1 MSRGMTKYL
10 LGIVTGLALAVGFAL
25 FLAGAAWLIG
35 RQGQPAVSSDSVLV
49 ARLAGDIPEHLETDF
64 SFDGFAGGEGSPLTL
79 YAAAAAIR
87 AAADDDDIKAL
98 ALECRGFGAGWA
110 KAQEIRWAVER
121 FQESGK
127 PVWAYLTVAGELD
140 YYVASAA
147 DRIVI
152 QPESVLD
159 VKGLR
164 AEVAFY
170 REMFDKIGVAAEME
184 NVGKYKSA
192 VEPYSR
198 NEMSDAFRE
207 VLNVLL
213 DDVYAQLLRGFVEGR
228 GRSAAHWRG
237 VIDNG
242 PFLSTQALDYGLADA
257 VLYEDQFF
265 QELNEAAGA
274 EDLERATLRQ
284 YGARG
289 LQESGGG
296 PKIAMLYAVGTI
308 LSGRSQSDPF
318 SGRRVLGSRSFVK
331 MLDDVR
337 EDEDIAAAVLRI
349 DSPGGDA
356 IASDQMLRAVRR
368 LREEKPLVIS
378 MSNLAASGG
387 YYIAAAEDTKIVA
400 YPGTYTGSIGV
411 YFGKIS
417 LGRLYE
423 KIGIHVE
430 VLTRGRYAGID
441 SDSRTLTREER
452 AMLRA
457 RIESVYDTFVTR
469 VAEARGR
476 DYDAIHEVAQGRVWL
491 GAQAVENGLVD
502 ELGGFERALELAR
515 EAAGIGADEEIRL
528 IDYPPKKNFIEALFE
543 SGSLLR
549 ADPLA
554 GLAQA
559 ELGRAVVGLPA
570 LLRGGVLRLMPYSL
584 TIQ

>member
-1 MSRGMTKYL
+1 MTKYL

-25 FLAGAAWLIG
+25 FLAAAAWLIG
-35 RQGQPAVSSDSVLV
+35 RQGQPVVSSDSVLTM
-49 ARLAGDIPEHLETDF
+49 RLSGNIPEHLETDF
-64 SFDGFAGGEGSPLTL
+64 PFGGFADDDGGPLTL
-79 YAAAAAIR
+79 FAAAEAIR
-87 AAADDDDIKAL
+87 EAANDDDIKAL

-121 FQESGK
+121 FKESGK
-127 PVWAYLTVAGELD
+127 PVWAYLGVAGELD

-147 DRIVI
+147 DRVVI

-170 REMFDKIGVAAEME
+170 KEMFDKIGVAAEME

-198 NEMSDAFRE
+198 NTMSDAFRE
-207 VLNVLL
+207 ALNVLL
-213 DDVYAQLLRGFVEGR
+213 DDVYAQLLRAFVEGR
-228 GRSAAHWRG
+228 GRGEAHWRG

-242 PFLSTQALDYGLADA
+242 PFLSTQALDYGLVDA
-257 VLYEDQFF
+257 VLYEDRFF
-265 QELNEAAGA
+265 RELNEAAGA
-274 EDLERATLRQ
+274 DDLERVSLRQ
-284 YGARG
+284 YARG
-289 LQESGGG
+289 FQSAASGK
-296 PKIAMLYAVGTI
+296 KIAMIYAVGTI
-308 LSGRSQSDPF
+308 LSGRSRTEPF
-318 SGRRVLGSRSFVK
+318 TGQRVLGSRSFVE
-331 MLDDVR
+331 MLDGVS
-337 EDEDIAAAVLRI
+337 EDDDIAAAVLRI

-368 LREEKPLVIS
+368 LRENKPLVIS

-417 LGRLYE
+417 LGELYE
-423 KIGIHVE
+423 KIGINVE

-441 SDSRTLTREER
+441 SDSRTLTRDER
-452 AMLRA
+452 AMLRK
-457 RIESVYDTFVTR
+457 RIESVYETFVTR

-476 DYDAIHEVAQGRVWL
+476 GYDAIHEVAQGRVWL
-491 GAQAVENGLVD
+491 GTQALENGLVD

-515 EAAGIGADEEIRL
+515 EAAGIGAEEEVRL
-528 IDYPPKKNFIEALFE
+528 IGYPPPKNFIEVLFE
-543 SGSLLR
+543 SGNWLR

-554 GLAQA
+554 ELA
-559 ELGRAVVGLPA
+559 RAKLAAAAGWPA
-570 LLRGGVLRLMPYSL
+570 LARGGILRLMPYNL
-584 TIQ
+584 TIR